1 MKKILILSFLFL
13 SFNAF
18 GEDWNPWS
26 SIKKNSDDY
35 NIESIIVNSKNIGAA
50 KIVKKIEGMGIKNF
64 VMKRILIISFFFLSF
79 YAFGED
85 WNPWSS
91 TKKNSDDLIIKSIIV
106 NSKNIGVA
114 RIFKENEG
122 IENCDVSKPI
132 TAEEIEE
139 VKKLDDKKCILW
151 FDGTKFCVFK

>member
-26 SIKKNSDDY
+26 SIKKNSDD
-35 NIESIIVNSKNIGAA
+35 
-50 KIVKKIEGMGIKNF
+50 
-64 VMKRILIISFFFLSF
+64 
-79 YAFGED
+79 
-85 WNPWSS
+85 
-91 TKKNSDDLIIKSIIV
+91 LIIKSIIV
-106 NSKNIGVA
+106 NSKNIGAA
-114 RIFKENEG
+114 RILFEG
-122 IENCDVSKPI
+122 IENFDVSKPI

-139 VKKLDDKKCILW
+139 IKNLDDKKCIFW